1 MLKINNVSKSYG
13 NLDALKS
20 VEFEVPK
27 QSIFGLLGPN
37 GSGKSTLIKILG
49 GLIRSWEGDILFLD
63 ESIKGKTSYLNNFGF
78 IIEEPSFYEY
88 LSAKNN
94 LEIFS
99 KISNTKSGR
108 IDYVLD
114 LVGLSGRE
122 NDKVANYSY
131 GMKQRLGIAQ
141 SLLHDP
147 SILIY
152 DEPNNGL
159 DPLGINQMADII
171 HTLNQAGKT
180 VCLSTHSLSEV
191 ERLCTDV
198 AILKKGKLL
207 TSQKTKI
214 ISKESKLFRLESA
227 DSSETIKSLSTVE
240 DLKVVSSELKT
251 IIVECTNPKNELLFI
266 EALSQLESVLSLN
279 EESALIKYFYD

>member
-13 NLDALKS
+13 DLDALKS

>member
-141 SLLHDP
+141 SLLHNP

>member
-13 NLDALKS
+13 DLDALKS

-49 GLIRSWEGDILFLD
+49 GLIRSWEGDILFRD
-63 ESIKGKTSYLNNFGF
+63 KSIKGKTSYLNNFGF

-99 KISNTKSGR
+99 KISNTKPGR

-114 LVGLSGRE
+114 LVGLNGRE